1 MYMEKCLNVWSE
13 SMQRL
18 CMAAI
23 FEIMC
28 IEGWELGTTLMC
40 MDQKKNKLCTIH
52 KIGCYIVIR
61 MSKLLLYIAWIK
73 L

>member
-1 MYMEKCLNVWSE
+1 MYMEKCLNVLSE

-28 IEGWELGTTLMC
+28 IRGWELGTTLIC

-52 KIGCYIVIR
+52 EIGCYIVIR